1 MPRLILFRHAKAA
14 RHAGGGD
21 HARPLEA
28 KGQKAATR
36 MGRWL
41 AASPY
46 KPDLAVTSDARRTRE
61 TLALAA
67 QELAPGLPLVAEPRI
82 YEASA
87 AMLLVLLRETPD
99 RIGTLLSVGHNPGFA
114 EMALNLVREGSQ
126 DDMARL
132 RDKFPTAAMAVIAFD
147 LPHWHDVDWGLGRL
161 EAFVTPAML
170 DADMDDHD

>member
-1 MPRLILFRHAKAA
+1 MRRLILFRHAKAA

-28 KGQKAATR
+28 KGQKAAAR

-41 AASPY
+41 AESPWR
-46 KPDLAVTSDARRTRE
+46 PDLAVTSDARRTRE
-61 TLALAA
+61 TIALAA
-67 QELAPGLPLVAEPRI
+67 QAFTPALPIVAEHRI

-87 AMLLVLLRETPD
+87 AMLLALLRETPD
-99 RIGTLLSVGHNPGFA
+99 RIGTLLAVGHNPGFA
-114 EMALNLVREGSQ
+114 EMALNLVREGPD

-132 RDKFPTAAMAVIAFD
+132 RTKFPTAAMAVIAFD
-147 LPHWHDVDWGLGRL
+147 LPHWHDVDWRLGRL
-161 EAFVTPAML
+161 EAFATPAIV